1 VLLYR
6 QNRSGQ
12 QAFACLQVRQLLTQL
27 LVVRFDLFEPSLQ
40 ELRSSASRTAGQA
53 YASKN
58 AARRREWSNI
68 GISDEFGANLE

>member
-40 ELRSSASRTAGQA
+40 GIEV
-53 YASKN
+53 
-58 AARRREWSNI
+58 I
-68 GISDEFGANLE
+68 GFENSGTG